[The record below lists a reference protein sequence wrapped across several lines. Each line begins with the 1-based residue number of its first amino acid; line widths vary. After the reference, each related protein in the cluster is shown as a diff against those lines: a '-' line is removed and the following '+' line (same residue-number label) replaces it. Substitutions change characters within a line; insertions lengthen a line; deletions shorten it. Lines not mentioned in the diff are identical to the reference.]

1 MTTTWTASSSPA
13 PASTAESMFWL
24 FPSLLLVFCLGPGHV
39 VSQNSLIPS
48 TVNGVLGES
57 VTLILKFPEGKKV
70 SAITWLCNGTSIA
83 FINLNEAKSPFI
95 QVTDP
100 KWRKRLN
107 LTQSYSLHLSNLTM
121 ADTGSYSAQM
131 TTEAFATLS
140 SYTLRIFEKLRNI
153 NITSHSELSG
163 NRTCEIHLT
172 CSVEN
177 PDDNVS
183 FRWQASGNILRKEP
197 NLTISWD
204 PQNSSEQKYTCIA
217 ENPIGNLSSSVS
229 AQNFCKGFNK
239 NPHAGIIR
247 TTVIVATVLFIVF
260 IGLCL
265 FFVCRGK
272 KGSHYWSPRQGQGP
286 ESTRNTENVSVSPA
300 SSTVY
305 ASVTHPNRETEIPTP
320 MKNNDSVTIYSTIN
334 HSKQSKPTFPR
345 ETAFDKVI

>member
-229 AQNFCKGFNK
+229 AQNFCKG
-239 NPHAGIIR
+239 
-247 TTVIVATVLFIVF
+247 
-260 IGLCL
+260 
-265 FFVCRGK
+265 
-272 KGSHYWSPRQGQGP
+272 SHYWSPRQGQGP